1 MRNRQLWIAIVLA
14 TGSVCLQAQW
24 LKHPARGTPRARN
37 GAPNLNAPA
46 PRLANGRPDLSGV
59 WQAEPAPLE
68 ILLKVFPDSENG
80 TQALG
85 ESPGSPYFANV
96 LADFKPGEVTMK
108 PWAEALQKERAGSNS
123 KDIPSS
129 KCLPLGLPLSDA
141 AVFPHKIIQTP
152 GVMVILYEE
161 LTTFRQIFTDGRKHP
176 VDPQPALMGYS
187 VGRWEKDWLVVE
199 VTGFQD
205 RGWLDASGH
214 PFSDAMRLTERF
226 RRRDFGHMD
235 VEVTIDDPKTYSK
248 PFSFKFTKLLLPDT
262 DLLESY
268 CENEKDAP
276 RLRG

>member
-1 MRNRQLWIAIVLA
+1 MRHRQLWIVVGLA
-14 TGSVCLQAQW
+14 AASVCVQAQW
-24 LKHPARGTPRARN
+24 LKHPATGTPRAKN
-37 GAPNLNAPA
+37 GAPNLQAPA
-46 PRLANGRPDLSGV
+46 PRLASGRPDLSGV

-68 ILLKVFPDSENG
+68 ILLKIFPDSENG

-85 ESPGSPYFANV
+85 ESPGSPYFGNI
-96 LADFKPGEVTMK
+96 LGDFKPGEITMK
-108 PWAEALQKERAGSNS
+108 PWAEALLNERMATNS

-152 GVMVILYEE
+152 GVVVILYED
-161 LTTFRQIFTDGRKHP
+161 LTTFRQIFTDGRKLP

-187 VGRWEKDWLVVE
+187 VGRWEKDRLVVE
-199 VTGFQD
+199 VAGFQD
-205 RGWLDASGH
+205 CGWLDASGH
-214 PFSDAMRLTERF
+214 PFSDAMHLTERF
-226 RRRDFGHMD
+226 HRRDFGHLD
-235 VEVTIDDPKTYSK
+235 VEVTVDDPKTYNK
-248 PFSFKFTKLLLPDT
+248 PFTFKFTKLLLPDT